1 MTSGPTD
8 RRQLERWVRGETTP
22 QRVVRRARIVLL
34 ALDGLSPHQISDRLG
49 ISRPTVTLWID
60 RFERDG
66 PGALLHDA
74 PGRGRHAS
82 VEPSTLIDRLREAG
96 LLDNRGHPVN
106 LRRAAAFL
114 NVNVSTLWRA
124 LRKLPAKKSA
134 RR

>member
-1 MTSGPTD
+1 VTAGPTD

-34 ALDGLSPHQISDRLG
+34 ALDGLSAHQIAHRLG
-49 ISRPTVTLWID
+49 VSRPTVTLWIG

-66 PGALLHDA
+66 PQSLLHDA

-82 VEPSTLIDRLREAG
+82 VDPFTLIDRLRVAD
-96 LLDNRGHPVN
+96 LLDDRGRPVN

-114 NVNVSTLWRA
+114 HVNASTLWRA
-124 LRKLPAKKSA
+124 LRRVPARKPP